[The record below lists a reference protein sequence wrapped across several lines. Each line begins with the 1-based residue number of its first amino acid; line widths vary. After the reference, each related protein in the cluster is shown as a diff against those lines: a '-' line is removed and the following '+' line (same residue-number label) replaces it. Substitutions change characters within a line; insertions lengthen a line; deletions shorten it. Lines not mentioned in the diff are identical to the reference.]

1 MNEDQDNQDGILLG
15 EMDIR
20 FVLTEARTVVQI
32 GLPNTE
38 DISLVELLGAI
49 ELAKDT
55 ALKHYAGEIEG
66 DGV

>member
-1 MNEDQDNQDGILLG
+1 MNEDPDDQDGIVLA
-15 EMDIR
+15 EMVIR
-20 FVLTEARTVVQI
+20 FALTEERTVVQI
-32 GLPNTE
+32 RLPNTE

-55 ALKHYAGEIEG
+55 AFKHYAGEIED

>member
-1 MNEDQDNQDGILLG
+1 MNEDPDDQDGILLG
-15 EMDIR
+15 EMAIR
-20 FVLTEARTVVQI
+20 FVLTEERTVVQI

-55 ALKHYAGEIEG
+55 AFKHYAGEIEG